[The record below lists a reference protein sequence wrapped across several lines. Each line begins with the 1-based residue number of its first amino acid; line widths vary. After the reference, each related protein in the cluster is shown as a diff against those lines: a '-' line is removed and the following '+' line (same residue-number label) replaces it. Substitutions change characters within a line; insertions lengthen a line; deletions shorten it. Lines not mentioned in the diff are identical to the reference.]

1 MTANQ
6 DQGIMEDMPTQAVE
20 KESTHFSTVLSD
32 RIASSKDNNS
42 PLPSTND
49 MGKSKSSRTNIPST
63 TIAPGHNHKDSLAAG
78 SSTAASDEEPKI
90 EPRAVLM
97 AMLNKRGATSNE
109 SIPVPQPAAIPSSEE
124 NGTCTKSVAK
134 NALSAMFAERAQKES
149 AEAHNIS
156 RDGTTNALLSSMLT
170 NRAPPQASNDH
181 YGSSASQ
188 SEDRVSG
195 GGTGHDERPA
205 LNNDPKY
212 EKYFKM
218 LKMSM
223 PLLAVQHAMARDGL
237 DPSVMDGDH
246 NLPEPRCVPL
256 KDDPTYSKYFKML
269 KLGLPM
275 GAVKNAM
282 ERDGIDPSI
291 MDGDHNAPV
300 SSSSRTASTSINT
313 KQEDAHRR
321 TRIHW
326 DTLEDTKVNSNSVWA
341 LVGKNAENQIGIDQE
356 EFMSL
361 FQAEIKAGNPS
372 SGGVGGGATG
382 GGGGGGGGSNRN
394 VVPVIDPKRANN
406 GGIILAPFKCG
417 YGEMAKAV
425 NKMYVLSVAAFRFR
439 IFLFCSLLIL
449 I

>member
-20 KESTHFSTVLSD
+20 TESTHFSTVLSD
-32 RIASSKDNNS
+32 RIAASKDNNS

-246 NLPEPRCVPL
+246 NLPEPQCVPL
-256 KDDPTYSKYFKML
+256 NDYSKML
-269 KLGLPM
+269 DVGLPKD
-275 GAVKNAM
+275 AVKNAM
-282 ERDGIDPSI
+282 TMDGIDPSI
-291 MDGDHNAPV
+291 MDGVHNAPV
-300 SSSSRTASTSINT
+300 SSASRVASSSINMKEKDT
-313 KQEDAHRR
+313 HRR
-321 TRIHW
+321 LRLYW
-326 DTLEDTKVNSNSVWA
+326 DTLEDTEVNSNSIWEQ
-341 LVGKNAENQIGIDQE
+341 LDKDEERKPLNIDDG
-356 EFMSL
+356 EFMNL

-382 GGGGGGGGSNRN
+382 GVGGGGGGSNRN
-394 VVPVIDPKRANN
+394 VVQVIDPKRANN
-406 GGIILAPFKCG
+406 GGIILARLG
-417 YGEMAKAV
+417 MTYDDIAQAV
-425 NKMYVLSVAAFRFR
+425 NEMYVLSVAAFRFR
-439 IFLFCSLLIL
+439 IFFFCSLLIL